1 LVDDISPSVRQLLC
15 IIESTHSYQVLHK
28 LDQGV

>member
-1 LVDDISPSVRQLLC
+1 VRQLLC